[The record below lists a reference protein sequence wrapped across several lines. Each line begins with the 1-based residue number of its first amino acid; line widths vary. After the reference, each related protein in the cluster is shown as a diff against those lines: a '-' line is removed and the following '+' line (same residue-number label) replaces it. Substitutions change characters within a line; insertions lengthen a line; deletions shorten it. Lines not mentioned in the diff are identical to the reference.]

1 MKILLV
7 EPGYKNKYP
16 PIGLMKISTY
26 HKQRGDEVVF
36 VKGVEPDFA
45 NQYWDRI
52 YITTLFTFDFKITI
66 DTIKSYKYSVY
77 RTINLY
83 VGGILASLMPERI
96 ASAAGIPLK
105 QILVG
110 QLIDSR
116 LLRFRD
122 SINIDELPL
131 DYDILDTITY
141 KYPAGDNYISYLT
154 RGCPNHCSFCAVP
167 MLEPKFKITNN
178 IKEQLE
184 FVNKKY
190 GSKQNLLL
198 LDNNVLNAKE
208 DLKKLIDD
216 LCDAG
221 FGRNAKFIP
230 ESDYG
235 IALRRYRSGDSNE
248 IIDCKIVDF
257 LQQFKYRVTDD
268 SEQQLFLSFLQDL
281 EVYKEDIGEF
291 LLSTEPLIAPIVEK
305 YYKPRP
311 KSRYVDFN
319 QGVDARLINDD
330 NMAELARLCIRPLRI
345 AFDNIAYEKYYVN
358 AVRTACRHGIQQ
370 VSNYLLFNYKDK
382 PIELYQR
389 IKVNIEL
396 NRELG
401 INIFSFPMKYS
412 PIDEI
417 DRTYVGVHW
426 NYKYLRAISAILNVT
441 KGIVAAGDS
450 FFRKAFGENED
461 EFFELLIMP
470 RDMIMF
476 RSFYEN
482 NGMKEEWKALYNQ
495 LTNDWKQELLKIVSQ
510 PDSKIA
516 KANCPIELR
525 EILPFYLV
533 NKKNLR
539 NQSDQLSFQLESC

>member
-1 MKILLV
+1 M
-7 EPGYKNKYP
+7 
-16 PIGLMKISTY
+16 
-26 HKQRGDEVVF
+26 
-36 VKGVEPDFA
+36 
-45 NQYWDRI
+45 
-52 YITTLFTFDFKITI
+52 
-66 DTIKSYKYSVY
+66 
-77 RTINLY
+77 
-83 VGGILASLMPERI
+83 
-96 ASAAGIPLK
+96 
-105 QILVG
+105 
-110 QLIDSR
+110 
-116 LLRFRD
+116 
-122 SINIDELPL
+122 
-131 DYDILDTITY
+131 
-141 KYPAGDNYISYLT
+141 
-154 RGCPNHCSFCAVP
+154 
-167 MLEPKFKITNN
+167 
-178 IKEQLE
+178 
-184 FVNKKY
+184 
-190 GSKQNLLL
+190 
-198 LDNNVLNAKE
+198 
-208 DLKKLIDD
+208 
-216 LCDAG
+216 
-221 FGRNAKFIP
+221 
-230 ESDYG
+230 
-235 IALRRYRSGDSNE
+235 
-248 IIDCKIVDF
+248 
-257 LQQFKYRVTDD
+257 
-268 SEQQLFLSFLQDL
+268 
-281 EVYKEDIGEF
+281 
-291 LLSTEPLIAPIVEK
+291 
-305 YYKPRP
+305 
-311 KSRYVDFN
+311 
-319 QGVDARLINDD
+319 
-330 NMAELARLCIRPLRI
+330 ARLCIRPLRI